1 MPKRRES
8 MIQYKNKKEALTYGK
23 KEKGKTPIF
32 IGREIE
38 SQTIHLKDGKKRI
51 LAYEKKT

>member
-1 MPKRRES
+1 